1 MVTMIAR
8 VSDSHSPSGVSVPTS
23 SRGLG
28 AVSERLVPGIVAAS
42 RSNALTDTSGRTMRK
57 LRVSLTDACQYRCF
71 YCMPEN
77 PTFTRNADLLTPAEY
92 GTLCGALLERGIEE
106 LRVTGG
112 EPTVRPEFRE
122 IMTVLSKLPAKRLSL
137 TSNGQL
143 LERHLEFL
151 RDLGCDHL
159 NISLDS
165 LDAGRFA
172 RITRGGDFRT
182 VMSSIERAVEMGFHL
197 KVNAVVFRGIND
209 DELGDF
215 ARWSEATGIEVRFLE
230 FMKIGPAHGTTFD
243 RFVSADQM
251 IASLE
256 PLFSLAPVPVP
267 HDSTSFVFETAEG
280 GRLGFIAS
288 ESKPF
293 CSSCSRLRL
302 SATGVLR
309 ACLMSERGLSLRGVL
324 ENQSAAGVDEILRGV
339 LAMKPTG
346 RLESVA
352 QAMHEIGG

>member
-1 MVTMIAR
+1 MIAR
-8 VSDSHSPSGVSVPTS
+8 TPDTTLAQLVETPLSGV
-23 SRGLG
+23 R
-28 AVSERLVPGIVAAS
+28 VAPKSTFEEVRRADS
-42 RSNALTDTSGRTMRK
+42 TLIDPVGRVMRK

-77 PTFTRNADLLTPAEY
+77 PVFTKNTDLLSAAEY
-92 GTLCGALLERGIEE
+92 AAICGELVARGIEE

-122 IMTVLSKLPAKRLSL
+122 IMTALAELPAKRLSL

-143 LERHLEFL
+143 LARHLDFL
-151 RDLGCDHL
+151 RDIGCTHL

-165 LDAGRFA
+165 LDAGRFE
-172 RITRGGDFRT
+172 RITRGGDFRM
-182 VMSSIERAVEMGFHL
+182 VMDCIEKAVAAGFVL
-197 KVNAVVFRGIND
+197 KVNAVVFRGVND
-209 DELGDF
+209 DELVDF
-215 ARWSEATGIEVRFLE
+215 ARWSAATGVEVRFLE
-230 FMKIGPAHGTTFD
+230 FMKIGPAHGTNFD
-243 RFVSADQM
+243 RFVPADEM

-256 PLFSLAPVPVP
+256 RHVALLPVAVP
-267 HDSTSFVFETAEG
+267 HDSTSFVYETADG
-280 GRLGFIAS
+280 ARLGFIAS

-293 CSSCSRLRL
+293 CGTCSRLRL

-309 ACLMSERGLSLRGVL
+309 SCLMSEKGLSLRD
-324 ENQSAAGVDEILRGV
+324 AAVGEYDAILPAV

>member
-1 MVTMIAR
+1 MIAR
-8 VSDSHSPSGVSVPTS
+8 VADSRPVSGFPVPAS
-23 SRGLG
+23 SMG
-28 AVSERLVPGIVAAS
+28 P
-42 RSNALTDTSGRTMRK
+42 LTDSSGRTMRK

-71 YCMPEN
+71 YCMPEH
-77 PTFTRNADLLTPAEY
+77 PTFTRHADLLTPAEY
-92 GTLCGALLERGIEE
+92 GALCGALVDQGIEE

-122 IMTVLSKLPAKRLSL
+122 IMTVLSTLPAKRLSL

-143 LERHLEFL
+143 LERHLGFL

-165 LDAGRFA
+165 LDAGRFE
-172 RITRGGDFRT
+172 RVTRGGDFRA
-182 VMSSIERAVEMGFHL
+182 VMSSIERAAAMGFSL

-209 DELGDF
+209 DELADF
-215 ARWSEATGIEVRFLE
+215 LRWSETTGIEVRFLE

-243 RFVSADQM
+243 RFISADEM

-256 PLFSLAPVPVP
+256 PLFSLVPVAVP
-267 HDSTSFVFETAEG
+267 HDSTSFVFSTPAG
-280 GRLGFIAS
+280 GRVGFIAS

-293 CSSCSRLRL
+293 CGTCSRLRL

-309 ACLMSERGLSLRGVL
+309 ACLMSERGLSLRGL
-324 ENQSAAGVDEILRGV
+324 AEDGNAAGLADILRDV

>member
-1 MVTMIAR
+1 MVAMIAR
-8 VSDSHSPSGVSVPTS
+8 APHIALPNLDSALAH
-23 SRGLG
+23 G
-28 AVSERLVPGIVAAS
+28 AVH
-42 RSNALTDTSGRTMRK
+42 LTDPVGRVMRK

-71 YCMPEN
+71 YCMPEHA
-77 PTFTRNADLLTPAEY
+77 TFTPNTQLLTPHEY
-92 GTLCGALLERGIEE
+92 GSICGELVSMGIEE

-122 IMTVLSKLPAKRLSL
+122 IMTVLSKLSARRLSL

-143 LERHLEFL
+143 LARHLDFL
-151 RDLGCDHL
+151 RDIDCTHL

-182 VMSSIERAVEMGFHL
+182 VMACIEQAQSMGFTL

-209 DELGDF
+209 DEIVDF
-215 ARWSEATGIEVRFLE
+215 AKWSEATGVEVRFLE
-230 FMKIGPAHGTTFD
+230 FMKIGPEHSTTFD
-243 RFVSADQM
+243 RFVSADEM
-251 IASLE
+251 IASLT
-256 PLFSLAPVPVP
+256 PHIALSAVAVP
-267 HDSTSFVFETAEG
+267 HDSTSFVFETAGG

-293 CSSCSRLRL
+293 CGTCSRLRL
-302 SATGVLR
+302 SATGTLR
-309 ACLMSERGLSLRGVL
+309 SCLMSERGVMLKGVPASGYHEVLR
-324 ENQSAAGVDEILRGV
+324 AV

-346 RLESVA
+346 RLDHVD

>member
-1 MVTMIAR
+1 MIAR
-8 VSDSHSPSGVSVPTS
+8 DPM
-23 SRGLG
+23 
-28 AVSERLVPGIVAAS
+28 LVPAKTVSAFPAPEVQGAHA
-42 RSNALTDTSGRTMRK
+42 SNARGGLTDPVGRVMRK

-77 PTFTRNADLLTPAEY
+77 ATFTPPAQLLTTEEY
-92 GTLCGALLERGIEE
+92 GSLCGDLVAQGIEE

-112 EPTVRPEFRE
+112 EPTVRPEFRA
-122 IMTVLSKLPAKRLSL
+122 IMTTLSKVPARRLSL

-143 LERHLEFL
+143 LARHLDFL
-151 RDLGCDHL
+151 RDIGCTHL

-165 LDAGRFA
+165 LDAGRFD

-182 VMSSIERAVEMGFHL
+182 VMACIEQAVATGFTL

-209 DELGDF
+209 DELPDF
-215 ARWSEATGIEVRFLE
+215 ARWSEDSGIEVRFLE
-230 FMKIGPAHGTTFD
+230 FMKIGPGHVTTFD
-243 RFVSADQM
+243 RFVSADEM
-251 IASLE
+251 IARLE
-256 PLFSLAPVPVP
+256 PHVTLRPVAVP
-267 HDSTSFVFETAEG
+267 HDSTSFVFETEGG

-293 CSSCSRLRL
+293 CGSCSRLRL

-309 ACLMSERGLSLRGVL
+309 SCLMSEQGVSLRGL
-324 ENQSAAGVDEILRGV
+324 REREGDAAYADALRRV

-346 RLESVA
+346 RIESVA